1 MQGVCMVCGVGLK
14 VWSSGRRENMMYF
27 EFSSFNIAIIKGDV
41 CNQASSSTQARKKVS
56 VLTQVF

>member
-1 MQGVCMVCGVGLK
+1 
-14 VWSSGRRENMMYF
+14 MMYF

-41 CNQASSSTQARKKVS
+41 CNQTSSSTQARKKVS